1 MSVMPIK
8 ASSLAN
14 LRNTILYHALGS
26 GITTKRHDL
35 TQEIKFLLCNE
46 DREADLSDDATMKA
60 FDDYFYGLWYFNQ
73 AACVLR
79 DKGVEVLPA
88 YSSDTMRQLYENEM
102 ERVRP
107 QIQVVSPCQV
117 LKTLMCYECNTSIIT
132 CFHGD
137 ELETYNAL
145 IVLACKVY
153 SKTTSLKN
161 IYSKVIIE
169 TLPEFEQAKWG

>member
-88 YSSDTMRQLYENEM
+88 YSSDTMRQLYEDEM

-107 QIQVVSPCQV
+107 QIQVVSLCQV
-117 LKTLMCYECNTSIIT
+117 LKTKEVFVLRGTSNMKT
-132 CFHGD
+132 
-137 ELETYNAL
+137 ELYGRLTYL
-145 IVLACKVY
+145 WGLAPLWASILCR
-153 SKTTSLKN
+153 
-161 IYSKVIIE
+161 
-169 TLPEFEQAKWG
+169 